1 MSVTYENVLKNLGF
15 SSDEAEVYKGLLQ
28 LGTQPASIVARHLGK
43 KRTTVRVYLEHL
55 VKEGFARFHWKGGAQ
70 YFTAEKP
77 EEALESLRQ
86 NKIKMMKEFD
96 ANIGAFS
103 AVIPELASLTRQ
115 NVPLPKIS
123 FYEGAQNLK
132 KMYLDI
138 LTSKTEVLCLS
149 SIEDLL
155 DLFGKQY
162 DQWFVRKRAKK
173 RIPLR
178 YIAKASS
185 AEKLESK
192 KDSKYLRRSRHFS
205 SISFDISNEINI
217 YDGKVSIITLKNER
231 IGLLIQSDEIY
242 RSMKILFELL
252 WKTARL

>member
-1 MSVTYENVLKNLGF
+1 MTYENALKNLGF
-15 SSDEAEVYKGLLQ
+15 SSDEADVYKGLLQ
-28 LGTQPASIVARHLGK
+28 LGTQPASIIARHLGK

-55 VKEGFARFHWKGGAQ
+55 VKEGFARFHWKGSTQ

-77 EEALESLRQ
+77 EEALESLHQ
-86 NKIKMMKEFD
+86 NKARMVKEFNQ
-96 ANIGAFS
+96 NIRAFS
-103 AVIPELASLTRQ
+103 AAIPELTSITRQ
-115 NVPLPKIS
+115 DVPLPKIT

-132 KMYLDI
+132 KMYLNI
-138 LTSKTEVLCLS
+138 LTSKTEVLALS

-162 DQWFVRKRAKK
+162 DKWFVKKRAQK

-178 YIAKASS
+178 YIAKESPV
-185 AEKLESK
+185 EKQEEK
-192 KDSKYLRRSRHFS
+192 KDPKFLRKSRHFPAG
-205 SISFDISNEINI
+205 SFDISNEINI
-217 YDGKVSIITLKNER
+217 YDGKVSIITLKNEK

-252 WKTARL
+252 WKTAR